1 MNSKK
6 ARHVL
11 VRHPWSSVDWYP
23 WSTLTRHL
31 SWHSIN
37 ILWIHSQ
44 LIFDRFIWV
53 GWHLAEYL
61 LSVDQVSIGCWPSIN
76 QDIDQVLIEMLIE
89 GINKHS
95 TLYIWSKKA
104 TFLKLKGFYVGS
116 KNTASTWKP
125 LLSVLC
131 HTWYIRG
138 YSWSRWPGGQF
149 FPDICPRSTTRILI
163 Y

>member
-1 MNSKK
+1 MVKCWLIPLIDT
-6 ARHVL
+6 H
-11 VRHPWSSVDWYP
+11 
-23 WSTLTRHL
+23 ST
-31 SWHSIN
+31 
-37 ILWIHSQ
+37 SQ
-44 LIFDRFIWV
+44 LILNQHLVDPQSTNLW
-53 GWHLAEYL
+53 GWHLAEYIL
-61 LSVDQVSIGCWPSIN
+61 TVDQVSIGCWPSIN
-76 QDIDQVLIEMLIE
+76 QDIDQVLIKMLIE
-89 GINKHS
+89 GIDKHS